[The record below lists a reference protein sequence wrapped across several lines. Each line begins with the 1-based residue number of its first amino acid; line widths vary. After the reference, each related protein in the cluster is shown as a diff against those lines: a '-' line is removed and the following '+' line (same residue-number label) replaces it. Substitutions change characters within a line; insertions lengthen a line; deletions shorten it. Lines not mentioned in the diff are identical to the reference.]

1 MARGTAE
8 GVPNETPHSQDQ
20 RQGWNGADMTTIHYW
35 CPLHRAYVQRTVPT
49 ALAFKLVGL
58 T

>member
-1 MARGTAE
+1 
-8 GVPNETPHSQDQ
+8 
-20 RQGWNGADMTTIHYW
+20 MTTIYYW

-49 ALAFKLVGL
+49 ELAFKLAGW